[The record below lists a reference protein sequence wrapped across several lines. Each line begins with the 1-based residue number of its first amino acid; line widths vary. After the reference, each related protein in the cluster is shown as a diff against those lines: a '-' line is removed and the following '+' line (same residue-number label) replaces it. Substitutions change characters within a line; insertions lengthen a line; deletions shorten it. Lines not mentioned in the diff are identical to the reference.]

1 MWVSLVE
8 WTLRRNR
15 PFHPAAAKGQRDMAW
30 QSMQA
35 RLRGAIPALRLDGR
49 ALLSMAASLGLRIAG
64 LLGTFGLGLVLA
76 RLWSPADFGIYGLVI
91 SVAALAT
98 TFCQLGTPQLA
109 VREFAVLASENALA
123 TVRARSAT
131 FQSASLLASLVPVGL
146 AALLLLF
153 DQPFLNVEPRYWLI
167 GSLLNV
173 LAVQTVVLSAGL
185 RGVGQMTQG
194 QFMDILGR
202 PVAALALVLGAWLV
216 FGRPDIG
223 SVLMIQLAVAF
234 AAAAIC
240 QWWFLRATRSPD
252 QASGAAGKPWLGAAI
267 PLGVVDVLRQLDG
280 TYGLILMGWLVA
292 GTELGW
298 FRVALACAALIN
310 MPISVFHVVLA
321 PRLAVLF
328 RGGGEGE
335 LQALLGK
342 VSLMLTAICGGI
354 VLILALFGEALVTLA
369 FGAPYA
375 GAAQPLLVIAIA
387 QLAFSL
393 FGMGPILLLMTD
405 QERPLTVIYVIAVLG
420 GIIAALVLIPI
431 YGAVGAALAQ
441 LVSLTVIGAASDF
454 VARRRLGLRVSW
466 LRLPGSVR
474 AA

>member
-1 MWVSLVE
+1 MAWRSFQAKL
-8 WTLRRNR
+8 RNR
-15 PFHPAAAKGQRDMAW
+15 PTG
-30 QSMQA
+30 
-35 RLRGAIPALRLDGR
+35 LTLDGR
-49 ALLSMAASLGLRIAG
+49 ALLSMAASLALRVAG

-76 RLWSPADFGIYGLVI
+76 RLWSPAEFGIYGLVI

-109 VREFAVLASENALA
+109 VREFAVLASANALGA
-123 TVRARSAT
+123 VRARSAT
-131 FQSASLLASLVPVGL
+131 FQSASLIASLVPVGL
-146 AALLLLF
+146 AGLLLLL
-153 DQPFLNVEPRYWLI
+153 DQPFLNVEPRFWLV
-167 GSLLNV
+167 GGLLNV
-173 LAVQTVVLSAGL
+173 FAVQTVVLSAGL

-202 PVAALALVLGAWLV
+202 PVTALALVIGAWLA
-216 FGRPDIG
+216 FGSPAIG
-223 SVLMIQLAVAF
+223 TVLLLQLTVAF

-240 QWWFLRATRSPD
+240 QFWFLRATRSPD
-252 QASGAAGKPWLGAAI
+252 QSHSDARTSWLGAAI
-267 PLGVVDVLRQLDG
+267 PLGVIDVLRQLDG

-328 RGGGEGE
+328 RNGAQAE
-335 LQALLGK
+335 LQALLSK
-342 VSLMLTAICGGI
+342 VSLSLTAICGAI
-354 VLILALFGEALVTLA
+354 VLVIALFGEALVTLA

-393 FGMGPILLLMTD
+393 FGMGPILLLMTE
-405 QERPLTVIYVIAVLG
+405 QERPLTLIYVVALVAG
-420 GIIAALVLIPI
+420 IAAALMLIPI
-431 YGAVGAALAQ
+431 YGAIGAALAQ
-441 LVSLTVIGAASDF
+441 LASLSVVGAGSDM
-454 VARRRLGLRVSW
+454 VARRRLDLRVSW
-466 LRLPGSVR
+466 LQFPRLTR

>member
-1 MWVSLVE
+1 
-8 WTLRRNR
+8 
-15 PFHPAAAKGQRDMAW
+15 
-30 QSMQA
+30 MQA
-35 RLRGAIPALRLDGR
+35 RLRSAIPGLRLDGR
-49 ALLSMAASLGLRIAG
+49 AMLSMAASLALRVTG
-64 LLGTFGLGLVLA
+64 LLGTFGLGLLLA
-76 RLWSPADFGIYGLVI
+76 RLWSPAEFGIYGLVI

-109 VREFAVLASENALA
+109 VREFAVLSSENALA
-123 TVRARSAT
+123 AVRVRSAT
-131 FQSASLLASLVPVGL
+131 FQLASLLASLVPVGV
-146 AALLLLF
+146 AGLLLLL
-153 DQPFLNVEPRYWLI
+153 DQPFLNVEPRFWLI
-167 GSLLNV
+167 GALLNV

-202 PVAALALVLGAWLV
+202 PVAALSLVAIAWLA
-216 FGRPDIG
+216 FGHPSIET
-223 SVLMIQLAVAF
+223 VLWLQLAVAF
-234 AAAAIC
+234 AAAATC
-240 QWWFLRATRSPD
+240 QYWLLRATRSAE
-252 QASGAAGKPWLGAAI
+252 QRFSGPRKSWLGAAV
-267 PLGVVDVLRQLDG
+267 PLGVIDVLRQLDG

-328 RGGGEGE
+328 RNGADGE
-335 LQALLGK
+335 LQALLRK
-342 VSLMLTAICGGI
+342 VSLMLTAICGAI

-375 GAAQPLLVIAIA
+375 GAAQPLLVIAIS

-405 QERPLTVIYVIAVLG
+405 QERPLTVIYVIALVG
-420 GIIAALVLIPI
+420 GISAALALIPPF
-431 YGAVGAALAQ
+431 GAIGAALAQ
-441 LVSLTVIGAASDF
+441 LVSLTIVGAGSDL

-466 LRLPGSVR
+466 LRVPGLSR
-474 AA
+474 AD

>member
-1 MWVSLVE
+1 
-8 WTLRRNR
+8 
-15 PFHPAAAKGQRDMAW
+15 MAW
-30 QSMQA
+30 QAMQA
-35 RLRGAIPALRLDGR
+35 RLRSAIPAFSLDGR
-49 ALLSMAASLGLRIAG
+49 ALLSMAASLALRIAG

-123 TVRARSAT
+123 SVRARSGT

-146 AALLLLF
+146 AGMLLLL
-153 DQPFLNVEPRYWLI
+153 DQPFLNVEPRFWLI
-167 GSLLNV
+167 GALLNV

-202 PVAALALVLGAWLV
+202 PVAALTLVLVAWLV

-223 SVLMIQLAVAF
+223 SVLMIQLVVAF

-240 QWWFLRATRSPD
+240 QYWFLRATRSTD
-252 QASGAAGKPWLGAAI
+252 QSSGAVRKSWLSAAI

-328 RGGGEGE
+328 RSGGEGE

-342 VSLMLTAICGGI
+342 VSLMLTAICGAI
-354 VLILALFGEALVTLA
+354 VLVLALFGEALVTLA

-405 QERPLTVIYVIAVLG
+405 LERPLTVIYVIAVLG
-420 GIIAALVLIPI
+420 GIVAALALIPI

-441 LVSLTVIGAASDF
+441 LVSLTVVGAASDL

-466 LRLPGSVR
+466 LRLPGSAS